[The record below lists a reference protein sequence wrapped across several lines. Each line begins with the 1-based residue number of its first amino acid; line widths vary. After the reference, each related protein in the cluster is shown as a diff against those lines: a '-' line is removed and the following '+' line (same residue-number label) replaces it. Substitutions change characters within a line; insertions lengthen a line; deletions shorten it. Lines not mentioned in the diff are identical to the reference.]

1 MSEELTTVK
10 VRLKPHN
17 GTPTVF
23 IDDQPAFFGA
33 QLVGWMHPDKP
44 TEHQPYARR
53 CAEAGIHIF

>member
-1 MSEELTTVK
+1 MK